1 MNLKITVL
9 NISKVARIMNGNYPP
24 LICYAFGN
32 KDYENTVCDCK
43 KFCKYSPGT
52 GEYLL
57 HNNKINNIYDNI

>member
-43 KFCKYSPGT
+43 KYCKYSPGT
-52 GEYLL
+52 GEYV
-57 HNNKINNIYDNI
+57 